1 MQLLGP
7 VRASADQVLS
17 MSDQAL
23 VEVAG
28 EHRDAISSGVMPE
41 EMAGETDR
49 VAAAGLQLLLI
60 KLRPF
65 LQRLG
70 ARVLDAGE
78 GERDHDSTACVH
90 PY

>member
-7 VRASADQVLS
+7 VRAAAGQVLS

-28 EHRDAISSGVMPE
+28 EHGDAISTGMVPK

-49 VAAAGLQLLLI
+49 TAAAGLQLLLI
-60 KLRPF
+60 KLRPV
-65 LQRLG
+65 LQRLVAG
-70 ARVLDAGE
+70 WLDAGE
-78 GERDHDSTACVH
+78 GNRDHESAARVRL
-90 PY
+90 Y